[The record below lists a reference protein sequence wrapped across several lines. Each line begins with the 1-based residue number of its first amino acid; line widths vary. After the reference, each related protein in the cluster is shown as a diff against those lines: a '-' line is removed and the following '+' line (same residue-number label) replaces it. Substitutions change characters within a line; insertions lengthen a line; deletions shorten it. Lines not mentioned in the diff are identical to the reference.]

1 MSSPVAPPLLFFSS
15 FSPSFP
21 PVLPCLALSPP
32 SVSLRIP
39 SVARPG
45 PAQRSL
51 ALQPALR
58 TRRLP
63 PLTPRH
69 IPGRVRLRA
78 RPHRRLA
85 PRVAFSAGALR
96 VRRPCPRE
104 ESRLGGRVA
113 CRRERRRRCAPSA
126 RRTRGRRGTPPGAD
140 LRQKQIWT
148 TAWRFCGS
156 GGSVTQSVTRVT
168 PARLTRGPSGAAG
181 VERHVLHAAG
191 PGGRRLPMWTGAAKK
206 SC

>member
-1 MSSPVAPPLLFFSS
+1 MTRDRRFSCVFSRRSTSPLLLFILSFLPSRASVRCSFSS
-15 FSPSFP
+15 IRIPE
-21 PVLPCLALSPP
+21 
-32 SVSLRIP
+32 RIP

-168 PARLTRGPSGAAG
+168 PARHTRA
-181 VERHVLHAAG
+181 ERCG
-191 PGGRRLPMWTGAAKK
+191 WG
-206 SC
+206 